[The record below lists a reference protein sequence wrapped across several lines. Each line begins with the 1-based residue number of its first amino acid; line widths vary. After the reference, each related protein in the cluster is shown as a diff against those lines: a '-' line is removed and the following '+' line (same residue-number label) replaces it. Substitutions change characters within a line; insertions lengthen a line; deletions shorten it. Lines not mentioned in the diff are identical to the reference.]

1 MRRVLRFD
9 EGRAA
14 PACLMEVSEKIG
26 EGSSRAASEDPC
38 AGVHRDRTARTP
50 RRAPRVWRGRPM
62 DAAEVCY
69 LPAVEMAAAI
79 RSKKLSPVEVV
90 DAVLARLDRLN
101 PTLNAYCTVT
111 GVAARASAREAEAAV
126 MRGGPLGNLHGIPVS
141 IKDLVMTKGV
151 RTT

>member
-1 MRRVLRFD
+1 
-9 EGRAA
+9 
-14 PACLMEVSEKIG
+14 MEITEKIR

-38 AGVHRDRTARTP
+38 AGVHRDRAARTP
-50 RRAPRVWRGRPM
+50 RRAQPGWRGRTM
-62 DAAEVCY
+62 DAAELCY

-111 GVAARASAREAEAAV
+111 GVAARASAREAEPAV
-126 MRGGPLGNLHGIPVS
+126 MRGGPLGTPHRIPVS
-141 IKDLVMTKGV
+141 T
-151 RTT
+151 